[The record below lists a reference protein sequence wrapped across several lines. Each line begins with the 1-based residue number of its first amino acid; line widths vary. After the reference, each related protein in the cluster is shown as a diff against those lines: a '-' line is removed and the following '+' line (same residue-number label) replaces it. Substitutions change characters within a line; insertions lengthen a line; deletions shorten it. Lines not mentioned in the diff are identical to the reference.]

1 MVITSGT
8 LPGSRGRFRHE
19 ASSPSRTTLREP
31 RATMSNSAS
40 NTANPSRK
48 ILVTSALPYANG
60 AIHLGHLL
68 EYIQTDIWVRFQ
80 KSRGHQCHYV
90 CADDAHGTAIMLR
103 AEQEG
108 ITSEALIERVSRDH
122 QDDFARFGVGFDN
135 YHSTHS
141 PENRHFSELIYTR
154 LREKGHIATRDI
166 EQMYDPIKGLFLADR
181 FIKGTCPKCKT
192 DDQYGDNCEACGATY
207 TPAELIDPV
216 SAISGATPE
225 VRSSTHYFFKLPDFA
240 DFMQGWINDGHVQ
253 PQIRNKLLE
262 WFESGFNEWDISRD
276 APYFGFEIPDAPGK
290 YFYVWLDAPIG
301 YLASFQNLCER
312 EGLDFDS
319 YWQPGSDAE
328 VYHFIGKDI
337 VYFHALFWP
346 AMLHGADFRT
356 PTAVNC
362 HGFVTVNGAKMSKSR
377 GTFIKAATYAE
388 YLNPEYLRY
397 YFAAKLTAGVDDLD
411 LNLEDFAARVNAD
424 LVGKVVN
431 IASRCAGFV
440 KKLGGGQ
447 LSAHC
452 AQPQLVARFIAAG
465 DAIAEEFEAREF
477 GRAMRRIMEL
487 ADEANTYIAE
497 AEPWVL
503 AKQEGREQ
511 EVLDIC
517 SVGINLFR
525 QLMVYLA
532 PVVPQMADDAMA
544 FLQLESLDWESRRD
558 VLLGHAIAKFKPLM
572 TRIERDKIDGMI
584 EASKEDLAE
593 EKKMKETAKGPLADD
608 PIAEEIGFDDFSKVD
623 LRIARIAKAEYVEGA
638 DKLLKLTLDLGG
650 ETRTVFSGIRKAYAP
665 EALEGHLT
673 VMVANL
679 APRKMRFGISEG
691 MVLAAGNDDGIYLL
705 EPHSGAEPGQR
716 VT

>member
-1 MVITSGT
+1 
-8 LPGSRGRFRHE
+8 
-19 ASSPSRTTLREP
+19 
-31 RATMSNSAS
+31 MST
-40 NTANPSRK
+40 TANAKRQ

-60 AIHLGHLL
+60 SIHLGHLL

-80 KSRGHQCHYV
+80 KSRGHDCHYV

-108 ITSEALIERVSRDH
+108 ITSQALIDRVSQEH
-122 QDDFARFGVGFDN
+122 QADFARFGVAFDN

-141 PENRHFSELIYTR
+141 EENRYFSELIYTR
-154 LREKGHIATRDI
+154 LRDQGHIATRDI
-166 EQMYDPIKGLFLADR
+166 EQMYDPVKGLFLADR
-181 FIKGTCPKCKT
+181 FIKGTCPKCRA

-240 DFMQGWINDGHVQ
+240 AFLQGWINDDHVQ
-253 PQIRNKLLE
+253 PQIRNKLME

-301 YLASFQNLCER
+301 YLASFKNLCER
-312 EGLDFDS
+312 EGLDFDA
-319 YWQPGSDAE
+319 YWRADSQAE

-346 AMLHGADFRT
+346 AMLHGAGLRT

-388 YLNPEYLRY
+388 HLNPEYLRY

-411 LNLEDFAARVNAD
+411 LNLEDFAQRVNSD

-440 KKLGGGQ
+440 KKLGGGR
-447 LSAHC
+447 LSARC
-452 AQPQLVARFIAAG
+452 TEPELVERFVAAG
-465 DAIAEEFEAREF
+465 DEIAGYFEAREF
-477 GRAMRRIMEL
+477 GRAMRKVMEL

-532 PVVPQMADDAMA
+532 PVLPAMA
-544 FLQLESLDWESRRD
+544 EGARAFLKLDALAWDSRQE
-558 VLLGHAIAKFKPLM
+558 LLLDHEIAKFKPLM
-572 TRIERDKIDGMI
+572 TRVERDRIDAMI
-584 EASKEDLAE
+584 EASKEDLVE
-593 EKKMKETAKGPLADD
+593 EQKLKETPKGPLADD
-608 PIAEEIGFDDFSKVD
+608 PIAEEIAFDDFTKVD

-638 DKLLKLTLDLGG
+638 DKLLQLTLDLGG
-650 ETRTVFSGIRKAYAP
+650 ETRTVFSGIRSAYAP

-679 APRKMRFGISEG
+679 APRKMRFGVSEG
-691 MVLAAGNDDGIYLL
+691 MVLAAGDGDGIYLL
-705 EPHSGAEPGQR
+705 EPHSGAKPGLR